1 MKKLLG
7 TDTAGSYTF
16 DPIAKTVTFSD
27 LAQSLTLANI
37 LLITNTTANTIIYN
51 FADPTSG
58 AVSFNN
64 NVLTLDYNTT
74 SMNAS
79 DVLQIYVDVES
90 YEESLQTLLRRMNKL
105 LESNAVVDNRLRQ
118 RITIDAIGNSTA
130 GQSPT
135 EVTTTI
141 PVSGTVTA
149 SVSGATTLSISA
161 NDLQYVQSAQ
171 VSPYATKANT
181 TLLHVVSGLVDERWR
196 IIEEARTAYG
206 TAIRRNLI
214 FT

>member
-7 TDTAGSYTF
+7 VDTVGSYTF
-16 DPIAKTVTFSD
+16 DPTAKTVTFSN

-64 NVLTLDYNTT
+64 NVLTLDYNTA

-90 YEESLQTLLRRMNKL
+90 YEESLQALLRRMNKL
-105 LESNAVVDNRLRQ
+105 LESNAVVDLQQRQ
-118 RITIDAIGNSTA
+118 RLTIDAIRSSATA
-130 GQSPT
+130 TVDLAGSMP
-135 EVTTTI
+135 I
-141 PVSGTVTA
+141 SGTVTA
-149 SVSGATTLSISA
+149 TVSNQLAGQVSA
-161 NDLQYVQSAQ
+161 NSALN
-171 VSPYATKANT
+171 PYSYSSQTVGNIMEGPV
-181 TLLHVVSGLVDERWR
+181 HQFWR
-196 IIEEARTAYG
+196 ISSDAQACYAS
-206 TAIRRNLI
+206 AIRSKLT
-214 FT
+214 FS